1 MKRTAFLLLLV
12 LFFSIQTVS
21 AETNWVQQ
29 FLGRYRPAP
38 IPSAPPT
45 PADSMQTLVQNGAIP
60 LTTAEVVH
68 LLLVNNRDLIVN
80 RLAPLS
86 SSYSVETFFRPFEP
100 NIHFGASVDRTK
112 SPSRSQLIGA
122 PALNQL
128 THNITVGVDQ
138 TLETGLAYSADFTMN
153 RASSN
158 SSFNLFNPSWAG
170 STTFAMTQS
179 FLRNFGRNINRRQI
193 RIAQN
198 TEKISE
204 IQFETQLI
212 TLISQAEESYW
223 DLVFNRDNISVKRR
237 ALELAMKTQHDNETQ
252 VTVGSL
258 APIELVQSEAEVAT
272 RREDLI
278 TAQHTSQQLEDQVKK
293 IISNSTDPGLV
304 LARLDPTQAVADP
317 SDQDLLPIEEGIRV
331 ALENRPEMR
340 QTGYE
345 IANRDVDVQFTKNQ
359 MLPSLDVTAKYT
371 QSGLGGTRTISSG
384 LGSAVVQVVPGGVGD
399 VFTQLFGL
407 DFPGYTLGFNVQIP
421 ISNRAAKADYSRAI
435 TEQKTANLRKDA
447 LAQQIALEVRNA
459 YTQVDL
465 NRARIE
471 TARVAHQLAIR
482 RLDAEQKKFE
492 LGTSTVRFVLEEQR
506 NLAQAE
512 TDEIE
517 AKVNYAKSLVEY
529 HRSIG
534 NTLAKNNIEIDREL
548 KQSPPASS
556 K

>member
-1 MKRTAFLLLLV
+1 
-12 LFFSIQTVS
+12 
-21 AETNWVQQ
+21 
-29 FLGRYRPAP
+29 
-38 IPSAPPT
+38 
-45 PADSMQTLVQNGAIP
+45 
-60 LTTAEVVH
+60 
-68 LLLVNNRDLIVN
+68 
-80 RLAPLS
+80 
-86 SSYSVETFFRPFEP
+86 
-100 NIHFGASVDRTK
+100 
-112 SPSRSQLIGA
+112 
-122 PALNQL
+122 
-128 THNITVGVDQ
+128 
-138 TLETGLAYSADFTMN
+138 
-153 RASSN
+153 
-158 SSFNLFNPSWAG
+158 
-170 STTFAMTQS
+170 MTQS

-198 TEKISE
+198 NEKISE

-548 KQSPPASS
+548 KQSPSASS